1 MTSTEHATNTPAL
14 SPEKQKKILDRH
26 QKKQAAAAKANKQRY
41 HTLKKSLGVRR
52 LTVLIC
58 DEDREAA
65 KLALAPFT
73 ERAERRE
80 FEHNQELKRE
90 KLLAKA
96 AALRAELNQEEPED
110 PLADLSKGYQAQET
124 DPEINRSRMDDFA
137 KDVPLVEPVEK
148 PAPAQ
153 PPAWKQT
160 EIPPKAP
167 AFAPTAATKPA
178 VRWQASA
185 EHDDQVAP
193 GLRDQAPAQEKVLTT
208 VPDMTKNFEGRDLKF
223 HTTRKG

>member
-1 MTSTEHATNTPAL
+1 MADTEQHEHATNTPAL

-52 LTVLIC
+52 LTILIC

-80 FEHNQELKRE
+80 FEYNQDLKRE

-96 AALRAELNQEEPED
+96 AALRAELNKAEPED
-110 PLADLSKGYQAQET
+110 PLAELAEGYQAQTEPET
-124 DPEINRSRMDDFA
+124 DRYRTDDFA
-137 KDVPLVEPVEK
+137 KDVPPVEE

-167 AFAPTAATKPA
+167 SFVSTAKPA
-178 VRWQASA
+178 PHWQPST
-185 EHDDQVAP
+185 ELDDQVVSASP
-193 GLRDQAPAQEKVLTT
+193 RGLKDQGTVLTA
-208 VPDMTKNFEGRDLKF
+208 PFMPKELGQHKF
-223 HTTRKG
+223 HGKKD